1 MRQNQIKNVTYLKD
15 RRKDL
20 RSNLTPAEAKLWTL
34 LKNGALKGR
43 KFRRQHSIQ
52 NYIVD
57 FYCPSEKLIIE
68 LDGQGHFNT
77 DMAILDADRD
87 KNLMALG
94 NTILRLENKLIFQTP
109 DLVLAEIERHFK
121 NPEILY

>member
-15 RRKDL
+15 RTKDL
-20 RSNLTPAEAKLWTL
+20 RNNLTPAEAKLWTL
-34 LKNGALKGR
+34 LKNGALNGR

-77 DMAILDADRD
+77 DKAILDADRD

-94 NTILRLENKLIFQTP
+94 NTILRFENKLIFQTP

>member
-15 RRKDL
+15 RTKDL
-20 RSNLTPAEAKLWTL
+20 RNNLTPAEAKLWTL
-34 LKNGALKGR
+34 PKNGALNGR

-68 LDGQGHFNT
+68 LDGQGHFNS
-77 DMAILDADRD
+77 DQAINDADRD

-94 NTILRLENKLIFQTP
+94 NTILRFENKLIFQTP